1 MVESLATYYRRN
13 ADRERRMAAQLADP
27 ALRRFHL
34 NKAELL
40 ERKAAVAA
48 G

>member
-13 ADRERRMAAQLADP
+13 ADRERRMAAQLSDP

-34 NKAELL
+34 QKAELL
-40 ERKAAVAA
+40 DRKAVAA